1 MSAARMRVTVLGS
14 GTSTG
19 VPIIGCRCP
28 VCASAD
34 PRDARLRCGFH
45 VEAGGFGLQIDVSP
59 DFRAQALRFA
69 IDRVDALVVTHCHAD
84 HVLGLD
90 DIRRFNTLQGSSI
103 PVYARPA
110 ELRRIRRI
118 FGYIFHPSARAR
130 RAHLYLPRLE
140 PRELGRGP
148 VRIGPFLVRALAIPH
163 GPAKATALEV
173 SLGARRAVFASD
185 CSRVSPALAAML
197 RGADLAFL
205 DGLRDRP
212 HAAHLTL
219 DAAAA
224 ALRAAAPR
232 RARLIHIGHDVL
244 HEDIARRHGPAVLPT
259 FDGEAFEL

>member
-1 MSAARMRVTVLGS
+1 MKAPRMRVTVLGS

-28 VCASAD
+28 VCSSAD

-59 DFRAQALRFA
+59 DFRAQALRFG
-69 IDRVDALVVTHCHAD
+69 IPRVDALVVTHCHAD

-90 DIRRFNTLQGSSI
+90 DIRRFNTLQDASI
-103 PVYARPA
+103 PVFARPA

-118 FGYIFHPSARAR
+118 FGYIFHPSAGAR
-130 RAHLYLPRLE
+130 RAHLYIPRLE
-140 PRELGRGP
+140 PRPLGREP
-148 VRIGPFLVRALAIPH
+148 VRVGPFLLRAFPIPH
-163 GPAKATALEV
+163 GPSRSTALEV

-185 CSRVSPALAAML
+185 CSSVTPALAAAL

-224 ALRAAAPR
+224 ALREARCR
-232 RARLIHIGHDVL
+232 RARLIHIGHDVP
-244 HEDIARRHGPAVLPT
+244 HAEIARRYGPAVLPT
-259 FDGEAFEL
+259 YDGETFEV

>member
-1 MSAARMRVTVLGS
+1 MKAPRMRVTVLGS

-28 VCASAD
+28 VCSSAD

-45 VEAGGFGLQIDVSP
+45 VEAAGFGLQIDVSP

-69 IDRVDALVVTHCHAD
+69 IPRIDALAVTHCHAD

-90 DIRRFNTLQGSSI
+90 DIRRFNTLQGASI
-103 PVYARPA
+103 PVFARPA

-118 FGYIFHPSARAR
+118 FGYIFHPSAGAR
-130 RAHLYLPRLE
+130 RAHLYIPRLE
-140 PRELGRGP
+140 PRPLGRGP
-148 VRIGPFLVRALAIPH
+148 VRVGPFLVRAFAIPH
-163 GPAKATALEV
+163 GPSRSTALEV

-185 CSRVSPALAAML
+185 CSHVSPALAAAL

-212 HAAHLTL
+212 HPAHLTL
-219 DAAAA
+219 ERASA

-232 RARLIHIGHDVL
+232 RARLIHIGHDIL
-244 HEDIARRHGPAVLPT
+244 HAEIVRRYGPAVLPT
-259 FDGEAFEL
+259 FDGETFEL